1 MKVDDVEVIV
11 EGGGATTIVMI
22 HGWPDSYRLW
32 NAQVAALKDRYR
44 CVRFSL
50 PGFELAGA
58 KRAYALDEVVETIR
72 HVVEQVS
79 RGERVTL
86 LLHDWGCFYGY
97 QFAMRHPQLVER
109 LTAVALAAPASPPHP
124 PPLGLHAT

>member
-32 NAQVAALKDRYR
+32 NAEVAALKDRYR

-58 KRAYALDEVVETIR
+58 KRAFALDEVVETIR

-79 RGERVTL
+79 RGERVTPL
-86 LLHDWGCFYGY
+86 PPGWGRF
-97 QFAMRHPQLVER
+97 FSIPF
-109 LTAVALAAPASPPHP
+109 P
-124 PPLGLHAT
+124 

>member
-72 HVVEQVS
+72 HVWSMAAAASAS
-79 RGERVTL
+79 RSFCTTWAASSAFRSRIALPSPASAGT
-86 LLHDWGCFYGY
+86 
-97 QFAMRHPQLVER
+97 
-109 LTAVALAAPASPPHP
+109 ALA
-124 PPLGLHAT
+124 